1 MRKRWF
7 FVKMYIVT
15 FYKGETVLMC
25 NCNRLGTDEQVEKFH
40 KVLEAN
46 KNTPNNVMEVLQKT
60 QNIFG
65 YIPKDSV
72 KMISSE
78 VGVPESEVYG
88 IITFYS
94 QFTLTPKAKY
104 NIDVCLGTACFVLG
118 ANDILE
124 KILAK
129 LKVRVGQMT
138 EDGKWIVTS
147 CRCLGCCGLAPAI
160 TINGEVYGKLKVED
174 IDKII
179 DSFED

>member
-1 MRKRWF
+1 
-7 FVKMYIVT
+7 
-15 FYKGETVLMC
+15 MC
-25 NCNRLGTDEQVEKFH
+25 CCNKLGTEEQVKEFQV
-40 KVLEAN
+40 VLDENKAN
-46 KNTPNNVMEVLQKT
+46 SGNVMQVLQKT
-60 QNIFG
+60 QGIFG
-65 YIPKDSV
+65 YIPEPSV
-72 KMISSE
+72 KPIAEALKMA
-78 VGVPESEVYG
+78 ESEIFG

-118 ANDILE
+118 AQDVMD

-129 LKVRVGQMT
+129 LGVRVGEMT
-138 EDGKWIVTS
+138 KDGKWIVTS

-174 IDKII
+174 VDRIL